1 MTLDEIEAKMRAQA
15 SQFVGLGAR
24 VMFDFGADG
33 ALYLDASGAPKIG
46 REPIDVVTTLKIS
59 LGDFVKLIGGKLNPT
74 LAFTFGKLKVKG
86 DMGVALK
93 LSSMLDD

>member
-1 MTLDEIEAKMRAQA
+1 MTLDQIEARMRAQA
-15 SQFVGLGAR
+15 TQFAGLKAR

-33 ALYLDASGAPKIG
+33 ALYLDALGMPSVS
-46 REPIDVVTTLKIS
+46 RDPIDVVTTLKIS
-59 LGDFVKLIGGKLNPT
+59 LADFAKLIDGKLSPT

-93 LSSMLDD
+93 LSSLLDD